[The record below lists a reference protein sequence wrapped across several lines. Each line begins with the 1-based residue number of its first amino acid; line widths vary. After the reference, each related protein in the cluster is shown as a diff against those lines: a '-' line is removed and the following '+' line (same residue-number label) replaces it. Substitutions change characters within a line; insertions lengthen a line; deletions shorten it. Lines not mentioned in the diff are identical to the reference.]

1 MSLTRVKLDEV
12 LDFSC
17 SNVQHDRVVDLDE
30 RVRVTDGAAIM
41 CGDVGNALGGY
52 TNFTNTAQLVLKYTP
67 SSLYIFLRY
76 IHVYASF
83 YIYVFVLLFI
93 TRHLVKKHKYQKAE
107 KASAFH
113 FIQIS
118 FCEIFLK

>member
-1 MSLTRVKLDEV
+1 MSPTRVKLDEV

-17 SNVQHDRVVDLDE
+17 SNVQHDGVVDLDE

-67 SSLYIFLRY
+67 SSLNIFLGY
-76 IHVYASF
+76 IYASF
-83 YIYVFVLLFI
+83 QDFMFMFYCL
-93 TRHLVKKHKYQKAE
+93 
-107 KASAFH
+107 
-113 FIQIS
+113 
-118 FCEIFLK
+118 

>member
-1 MSLTRVKLDEV
+1 MSPTRVKLDEV

>member
-1 MSLTRVKLDEV
+1 MSPTRVKLDEV

-17 SNVQHDRVVDLDE
+17 SNVQHDGVVDLDE

-67 SSLYIFLRY
+67 SSLNIFLRY
-76 IHVYASF
+76 IYALFQDFLFMFLF
-83 YIYVFVLLFI
+83 YCL
-93 TRHLVKKHKYQKAE
+93 
-107 KASAFH
+107 
-113 FIQIS
+113 
-118 FCEIFLK
+118 

>member
-1 MSLTRVKLDEV
+1 MSPTRVKLDEV

-67 SSLYIFLRY
+67 SSLNIFLRY
-76 IHVYASF
+76 IYMLHFRILYLCFCFIVYNKTFS
-83 YIYVFVLLFI
+83 
-93 TRHLVKKHKYQKAE
+93 
-107 KASAFH
+107 
-113 FIQIS
+113 
-118 FCEIFLK
+118 

>member
-67 SSLYIFLRY
+67 SSFNIFLRY
-76 IHVYASF
+76 IYASF
-83 YIYVFVLLFI
+83 QDFIFMFLFYC
-93 TRHLVKKHKYQKAE
+93 L
-107 KASAFH
+107 
-113 FIQIS
+113 
-118 FCEIFLK
+118 